1 MKEQIKDAMNQL
13 LAIAGGEATFA
24 EVKIKATSARGTNF
38 SLGVEYVETDKGV
51 KFKVDFSYP
60 CPIPALL
67 RDKLENAEFETADQ
81 AYRTAIDYVDRCE
94 KVCETL

>member
-1 MKEQIKDAMNQL
+1 MTEQIKDAMDQL
-13 LAIAGGEATFA
+13 LAIAGGEATFS
-24 EVKIKATSARGTNF
+24 EVKIKATSAKGTKF
-38 SLGVEYVETDKGV
+38 SISVEYVETDRGMN
-51 KFKVDFSYP
+51 FKVDFSYP

-67 RDKLENAEFETADQ
+67 RDKLEKAEFATADQ